1 MNTVE
6 ELISHPQLASRD
18 RWREVD
24 SPAGLV
30 RVLKPPFNFEGV
42 EERMGRIPSV
52 GEHTDAILGE
62 VGIDAASIAEWRSK
76 GII

>member
-1 MNTVE
+1 MNTVQ
-6 ELISHPQLASRD
+6 ELIAHPQLASRG

-24 SPAGLV
+24 SPAGPV
-30 RVLKPPFNFEGV
+30 RMLKPPFNFEGIDD
-42 EERMGRIPSV
+42 RMERIPSV
-52 GEHTDAILGE
+52 GEHTDAILDE